1 MSGSSDKKSKISK
14 TLKKTRFD
22 VQVIK
27 VFNLFRD
34 IPAFVLDSVF
44 GFFWGRGVLHGYNN
58 TDFTNVLSNQIN
70 IVGEKITYN

>member
-44 GFFWGRGVLHGYNN
+44 VFL
-58 TDFTNVLSNQIN
+58 
-70 IVGEKITYN
+70 GEGGIAWLQ